1 MGEAGEMAV
10 EPPRASR
17 AGAAARWAYRHV
29 GVYAGALSA
38 LIVLFVFLTVTQP
51 FFLTKANIYN
61 VLAGNSDLMIISLAL
76 TFVVLSAGFDLS
88 VGAMASASGLVVY
101 ECFQAGL
108 PSGIAILLAIL
119 LGVAVGGGVTGVLIG
134 RFKLNFFVVTLGMAS
149 LIGGVVNVVTN
160 GNTETIEQ
168 GGFFFAIGNDSFL
181 GMPIP
186 IWISLAVLVVAALV
200 LNHTPF
206 GRAVYAAGG
215 NSEASRLAGI
225 NVPLLLVI
233 VYAIAGA
240 GAALA
245 GVVDASRLSSAA
257 PATSGSDLTLTAA
270 AAVLLGGTS
279 FFGGIGG
286 VAGTVI
292 GVLLDQLSPERPRPD
307 GRLVVLAGDR
317 HRSGSDCR
325 RGSRSP
331 PDPVGFLSRA
341 AAARAGARTVSFAAV
356 PFFAV
361 FTGTSKEG
369 QCVSPVFA
377 LRRPLSLPRSAPPRL

>member
-1 MGEAGEMAV
+1 MSEAGEV
-10 EPPRASR
+10 VVGRPRGSR
-17 AGAAARWAYRHV
+17 VGTAARWIYRHV

-38 LIVLFVFLTVTQP
+38 LIVLFVFLAVTQP

-101 ECFQAGL
+101 ECFNAGL
-108 PSGIAILLAIL
+108 PSGVAILLAIL
-119 LGVAVGGGVTGVLIG
+119 FGVVVGGVVTGVLIG

-160 GNTETIEQ
+160 GNTETIDQ
-168 GGFFFAIGNDSFL
+168 GGFFFGIGNNDFL

-215 NSEASRLAGI
+215 NAEASRLAGI
-225 NVPLLLVI
+225 NVPLLLVT
-233 VYAIAGA
+233 VYAISGA

-292 GVLLDQLSPERPRPD
+292 GVLLISFLQNGLGLMGVSSFWQGIVTGAVLIAAVALD
-307 GRLVVLAGDR
+307 RLQT
-317 HRSGSDCR
+317 
-325 RGSRSP
+325 
-331 PDPVGFLSRA
+331 RA
-341 AAARAGARTVSFAAV
+341 AN
-356 PFFAV
+356 
-361 FTGTSKEG
+361 
-369 QCVSPVFA
+369 
-377 LRRPLSLPRSAPPRL
+377 